1 MFALIVEYPVTHGAL
16 PALCLRQEYRVLLM
30 AQAGYLRRLELRAES
45 WSALAELFL
54 FATPDAVEA
63 AVACAV
69 RREFVALHPACRATV
84 PVLLI
89 GEGASRGSDEV
100 VVLRGACTGVSGARR
115 ERFKLVAP
123 AAVLW

>member
-1 MFALIVEYPVTHGAL
+1 MFALIVEYGITDRAL
-16 PALCLRQEYRVLLM
+16 PAPGLRQEYRALLM
-30 AQAGYLRRLELRAES
+30 AQAGYRRRLELRAES

-54 FATPDAVEA
+54 FATPKAVDAA
-63 AVACAV
+63 MASAV
-69 RREFVALHPACRATV
+69 RQEFVARHPDCRATV

-89 GEGASRGSDEV
+89 GEGATRGSDEV
-100 VVLRGACTGVSGARR
+100 LVLRGACFGASGGRR